1 MPNPEMVFGPVPSR
15 RLGRSLGLNNI
26 PAKKCTYSCIYCQLG
41 ATVARRT
48 ERGSFYSPDELASR
62 VAAAVDTVR
71 DRGETID
78 YLTFVADGEPTLD
91 LNLGRAIRALKPLG
105 IRIAVITNGSL
116 LWREEVRADLAEA
129 DWVSVKVDSVDGA
142 MWCRLNEP
150 HRALAFDTVLTGIKR
165 FAAEFEGELVT
176 ETMLVHAMNCG
187 ERSLKETALFI
198 AKLAPRAA
206 YLAIPTRPPAN
217 DWVHAPDDVTLATA
231 SVLFG
236 QHIGVVKYLFEFEGS
251 SFSVSGDAERD
262 LLSIAAVHPLR
273 SESVAH
279 LLEED
284 HADGTGVRKLVD
296 QGKLVAVTYEGHSY
310 YRANLDPARLSS

>member
-1 MPNPEMVFGPVPSR
+1 MGQVDTVFGPVPSR
-15 RLGRSLGLNNI
+15 RLGRSLGINNI
-26 PAKKCTYSCIYCQLG
+26 PAKKCTYSCVYCQLG

-48 ERGSFYSPDELASR
+48 ERGTFYSPDELASR
-62 VAAAVDTVR
+62 ISLAVDTVR

-105 IRIAVITNGSL
+105 IRIAVITNGTL

-142 MWCRLNEP
+142 MWYRLNEP
-150 HRALAFDTVLTGIKR
+150 HHALAFDTVMTGIKR
-165 FAAEFEGELVT
+165 FAAEFEGELAT
-176 ETMLVHAMNCG
+176 ETMLVHGMNSG
-187 ERSLKETALFI
+187 DRSLEEIALFI
-198 AKLAPRAA
+198 ARLAPKAA
-206 YLAIPTRPPAN
+206 YLSIPTRPPAN

-236 QHIGVVKYLFEFEGS
+236 RHIGVFKYLFDFEGS

-273 SESVAH
+273 SDSVAQ
-279 LLEED
+279 LLKED
-284 HADGTGVRKLVD
+284 HADWALVRKLLD
-296 QGKLVAVTYEGHSY
+296 QGKLIAATYEGHAY
-310 YRANLDPARLSS
+310 YRANLDPARISS